1 MVRTVDYDTRRKA
14 VLAAT
19 INEYIQDA
27 LPVSSEGIAQNFSL
41 SPATIRN
48 IFVELEDAGLLT
60 HPHTS
65 AGRVPTD
72 KGYRYYVDFLLAQIG
87 LLEEEKERVANEYR
101 KEIRRLEDA
110 LELTSDIL
118 SRLTHYAS
126 LVSFLEWQDKF
137 FYNGVSAILDEPE
150 FQDARHTRSLIR
162 MLEEKRRIL
171 NVLNRDFKEKVKVY
185 IGEELG
191 CSEIN
196 DCALVVSN
204 FSVKSRPLGRI
215 AVLGPMRM
223 KYDHT
228 IPALEYISD
237 ILTGVLEEF

>member
-126 LVSFLEWQDKF
+126 LVS
-137 FYNGVSAILDEPE
+137 
-150 FQDARHTRSLIR
+150 
-162 MLEEKRRIL
+162 
-171 NVLNRDFKEKVKVY
+171 
-185 IGEELG
+185 
-191 CSEIN
+191 
-196 DCALVVSN
+196 
-204 FSVKSRPLGRI
+204 
-215 AVLGPMRM
+215 
-223 KYDHT
+223 
-228 IPALEYISD
+228 
-237 ILTGVLEEF
+237 